1 MRRAHFSE
9 SSNHVVHWH
18 IYQPIVQSLAP
29 HLVSLGLTPNAL
41 CLVRIPIAMAIYFL
55 STSHSLGNN
64 CFAVFLLLVCG
75 VLDDADGY
83 IARKYNQKSETG
95 AFLDTAVDF
104 FTLLVMLAIAYKKL
118 GTRLMLCFI
127 VPLILLILCY
137 KRYEHH
143 RETQGKAL
151 WPIPNALTHVFV
163 SYAIFILLL

>member
-18 IYQPIVQSLAP
+18 IYQPIVQSIAP
-29 HLVSLGLTPNAL
+29 TLVSLGITPNAL
-41 CLVRIPIAMAIYFL
+41 SLVRIPIAIAIYFL
-55 STSHSLGNN
+55 STGHSLWNN
-64 CFAVFLLLVCG
+64 FLAVLLLLVCG

-83 IARKYNQKSETG
+83 IARKFNQKSKIG

-104 FTLLVMLAIAYKKL
+104 FTLLVMLAIAHKKL
-118 GTRLMLCFI
+118 GTQLFLSSVI
-127 VPLILLILCY
+127 PLILLIIGY
-137 KRYEHH
+137 KRYEYH
-143 RETQGKAL
+143 RETQGEPL